1 MKKLVLTLLLF
12 ASTALHAQ
20 TDVYESDREVLR
32 TMLDEMKEALNKHDF
47 DGAAKYLHSDGVITY
62 YNGVV
67 TVGQDEARAF
77 FDRMLKDATPVVKEY
92 RVTGDV
98 SAPAFFH
105 DDTAVAYGVT
115 EEFYKLTNGLEFTLN
130 GLWSVT
136 LQKSE
141 DQWNIVNLHFST
153 NLFDN
158 PLLNTA
164 VRMQWIFS
172 AIAFFGGMLL
182 IFIVMRIKQKKTN

>member
-1 MKKLVLTLLLF
+1 MKILVITLLF
-12 ASTALHAQ
+12 FVATTVHAQ
-20 TDVYESDREVLR
+20 TDDYESDREVLR

-47 DGAAKYLHSDGVITY
+47 DTAAKYLHSDGVITY

-67 TVGQDEARAF
+67 TVGHEQARAF
-77 FDRMLKDATPVVKEY
+77 FDRMLKDAMPVVKEY

-105 DDTAVAYGVT
+105 GDTAVAYGVT

-136 LQKSE
+136 LQKNQ
-141 DQWNIVNLHFST
+141 DQWQIVNLHFST

-172 AIAFFGGMLL
+172 AIAFIGGMLL
-182 IFIVMRIKQKKTN
+182 IFIVMRIRQKKSN